1 MITVVNIQPTIACWN
16 IRTPT
21 GAIVFTLQASTPA
34 FPIPAQRF
42 SAQDMDKPP
51 SPLPLWS
58 SEIRHR
64 SNNWGFQQT
73 AAAWAEDYYKDEE
86 RPEVGF

>member
-1 MITVVNIQPTIACWN
+1 
-16 IRTPT
+16 
-21 GAIVFTLQASTPA
+21 
-34 FPIPAQRF
+34 
-42 SAQDMDKPP
+42 MDKPP

-86 RPEVGF
+86 RPEVGFN